1 MSKYK
6 LQKAFQTVQ
15 EKNHKAFV
23 SYIMAGDGGLNVLKD
38 QLLYLQEAGVTAAEI
53 GIPFS
58 DPVADGPVI
67 QEAGKR
73 ALAHGV
79 TLKSVLEYL
88 TVHKDSF
95 TIPIILMTY
104 LNPVFQ
110 YGAETFAEDS
120 RKAGVSGVIIPDM
133 PLEEEGEVSEAL
145 KQQDLAL
152 IRLVTLTSPEERV
165 AKIAAGAEG
174 FIYAVTVKGTTGVRA
189 SYQDDVASYL
199 QHIKEK
205 SPVPVLAGF
214 GVSSKE
220 QAEELGQY
228 CDGVIVGSKI
238 VELFHEG
245 KKEEIKQLLP
255 HATVETN

>member
-6 LQKAFQTVQ
+6 LAEAFQAVQ
-15 EKNHKAFV
+15 DKNEKAFV
-23 SYIMAGDGGLNVLKD
+23 SYIMAGDGGLAALKD
-38 QLLYLQEAGVTAAEI
+38 QLLYLQEIGVTVAEI

-73 ALAHGV
+73 ALAQGV
-79 TLKSVLEYL
+79 TLKGVLEYL
-88 TVHKDSF
+88 AVHKDELQ
-95 TIPIILMTY
+95 IPIVLMTY

-110 YGAETFAEDS
+110 YGAEAFAKDS
-120 RKAGVSGVIIPDM
+120 SKAGVSGVIIPDM
-133 PLEEEGEVSEAL
+133 PLEEEVEVSAAL
-145 KQQDLAL
+145 KKSDLAL

-165 AKIAAGAEG
+165 AKITDGAEG
-174 FIYAVTVKGTTGVRA
+174 FIYAVTVKGITGVRT
-189 SYQDDVASYL
+189 SYQDDVAAYL
-199 QHIKEK
+199 ERIKSK
-205 SPVPVLAGF
+205 SAVPVLAGF

-220 QAEELGQY
+220 QAAELGQH

-245 KKEEIKQLLP
+245 KKEDIKQLLP
-255 HATVETN
+255 HATVKSR

>member
-1 MSKYK
+1 MSKLK
-6 LQKAFQTVQ
+6 LERAFQTVQ
-15 EKNHKAFV
+15 DKNNKAFV
-23 SYIMAGDGGLNVLKD
+23 SYIMAGDGGLEALKE

-79 TLKSVLEYL
+79 TLKNVLDYL

-110 YGAETFAEDS
+110 YGAEAFAEDS
-120 RKAGVSGVIIPDM
+120 RKAGISGVIIPDM
-133 PLEEEGEVSEAL
+133 PLEEETEVADAL
-145 KQQDLAL
+145 KQNDLAL
-152 IRLVTLTSPEERV
+152 IRLVTLTSPEERI
-165 AKIAAGAEG
+165 AKIATGAEG
-174 FIYAVTVKGTTGVRA
+174 FIYAVTVKGTTGVRT

-199 QHIKEK
+199 QCIKEK

-214 GVSSKE
+214 GVSSRE
-220 QAEELGQY
+220 QAEELGQH

-238 VELFHEG
+238 VQLFHEG
-245 KKEEIKQLLP
+245 KEEEIKQLLP
-255 HATVETN
+255 HAVHLN

>member
-1 MSKYK
+1 MSKHK
-6 LQKAFQTVQ
+6 LTEAFQAVQ
-15 EKNHKAFV
+15 NKDKKAFV
-23 SYIMAGDGGLNVLKD
+23 PYIMAGDGGLAALKD
-38 QLLYLQEAGVTAAEI
+38 QLLYLQEIGVTAAEI

-79 TLKSVLEYL
+79 TLRGVLDYL
-88 TVHKDSF
+88 AAHKEAI

-104 LNPVFQ
+104 LNPVIQ
-110 YGAETFAEDS
+110 YGAESFAEDS
-120 RKAGVSGVIIPDM
+120 HKAGVSGVIIPDM
-133 PLEEEGEVSEAL
+133 PLEEEVEVSEAL
-145 KQQDLAL
+145 KKNDLAL

-165 AKIAAGAEG
+165 AKITDGAEG
-174 FIYAVTVKGTTGVRA
+174 FIYAVTVKGTTGVRT

-199 QHIKEK
+199 QRIKAK

-220 QAEELGQY
+220 QAEELSRH

-238 VELFHEG
+238 VELFHKG
-245 KKEEIKQLLP
+245 QREEIKQLFP
-255 HATVETN
+255 HAAVSAN